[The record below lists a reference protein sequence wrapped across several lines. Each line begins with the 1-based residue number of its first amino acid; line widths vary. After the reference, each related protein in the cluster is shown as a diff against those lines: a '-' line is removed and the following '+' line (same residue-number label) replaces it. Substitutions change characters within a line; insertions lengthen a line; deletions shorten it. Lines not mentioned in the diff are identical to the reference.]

1 MTVRLKKK
9 KSKKKKKNKTGDD
22 FVNLH
27 VHTDHSVGICITSG
41 EEYLAKAAELGQRAI
56 AFTNYA
62 SLSGIVDYTKTA
74 KKHGVRVIVGCDF
87 WVLKDGEDPKLKD
100 PSTVTLL
107 VKNETGWK
115 NLLKIQHHSVRD
127 GFYMKPITT
136 HKVILEHSEGLVC
149 LAGGYND
156 AFGTLVF
163 SKQLSSSKRL
173 LRRYQSRFTD
183 SIFVELQ
190 ITDDPE
196 QSVVNDQ
203 MLTLAIDLDIPI
215 TFSGDVHYLDNDHR
229 AASHL
234 HMVAQGRNFK
244 NKRGST
250 FKKTEQFGF
259 KDPLRNRLSNRAGD
273 LSLRSGHMISRQAI
287 MMHPDWPEDVIEN
300 GIHNASVIAD
310 ICKFEIKLGQYNFPK
325 VAGDADQL
333 LKDRCRAG
341 LIKRMKQ
348 GRIPRDQVSKYSKQ
362 ILHELDTIKQ
372 MGIADFFLLT
382 SDILA
387 HVKNEMGVFVG
398 GGRGSAAGSLVC
410 YVTEITELDP
420 IRFNLLFERF
430 LNVSRTDPPDIDVDI
445 EDVRKD
451 DVARWIVD
459 TYGDHRVAK
468 VITFGTYGIK
478 SALRDMARIGRIP
491 EDKANKLAK
500 LIEDGKENYS
510 VIEKLSAQHSW
521 VSEFI
526 NDYPSSFRAIRIMH
540 GKVHHY
546 SVHAAGMVIAPDEGL
561 VAHAPI
567 MKVRGEIVCAL
578 QEGTKVREL
587 NDIGLLKVDSLG
599 LTNCSVI
606 RKCIENVK
614 ESTGIDLGER
624 IWDFDLDDP
633 RLLESFRSGDTMG
646 IFQWESQGIRKF
658 TVDVC
663 PDGFEDIIAINA
675 TYRPGTLKSGEAA
688 RFIKRKKKGGT
699 QSYPDPD
706 MAPILDVTYGTMVYQ
721 EQIMAVMQAVSGFTA
736 VEAEKGRK
744 VLKMSAKQMGKIS
757 PEVKTFLDK
766 MDAGAKKKGIMS
778 SQQVRELISTMEA
791 FASYSFNRAHS
802 ASYALLAMQCMYLR
816 TYYPLEFYSALLSQV
831 PNKDVRTKHGPRN
844 KFQECLA
851 DIRGK
856 GYKILPPDINESD
869 AGFRVSND
877 GTGIRAGLTFVKGIA
892 NSAGIIS
899 SGHPYSSLHDFFRL
913 NRDWRRMNKR
923 VIEALILAGA
933 FDSMWP
939 NRKQM
944 LEIYTRWNMKKDK
957 RKKTEEE
964 MDKLLSLAMDETK
977 KKDEPDFT
985 LKEKM
990 DHQLRL
996 FGFHLTHSPLEIYSE
1011 EIKKFNYDDPQ
1022 DILSSGKGRAIGV
1035 VTKVDKATTKQG
1047 KPFMK
1052 LTVNIGSTT
1061 MSGIM
1066 IWSEQIKRFG
1076 RHLVE
1081 GNCIA
1086 IYVKRNDKY
1095 NNWQL
1100 MSSVGQKTIRLV
1112 SSGAEQTQ

>member
-1 MTVRLKKK
+1 MARKLNKKRE
-9 KSKKKKKNKTGDD
+9 KSEGKQKTDS
-22 FVNLH
+22 FVNLR
-27 VHTDHSVGICITSG
+27 VHTDHSVGICVTSG
-41 EEYLAKAAELGQRAI
+41 SEYMAMAAELGQNAI

-62 SLSGIVDYTKTA
+62 SLSGIVDYTKLSA
-74 KKHGVRVIVGCDF
+74 KHDTRVIVGCDF
-87 WVLKDGEDPKLKD
+87 WVLKDGEDPRLKE
-100 PSTVTLL
+100 PSVVTLL
-107 VKNETGWK
+107 VKNEDGWK

-149 LAGGYND
+149 LAGGMND
-156 AFGTLVF
+156 AFGTLAF
-163 SKQLSSSKRL
+163 SSALSSSKRL
-173 LRRYQSRFTD
+173 LSRYKSRFGD
-183 SIFVELQ
+183 DLFVELP

-196 QSVVNDQ
+196 QALVNDR
-203 MLTLAIDLDIPI
+203 MLTASEELELPI
-215 TFSGDVHYLDNDHR
+215 VFTGDVHYLDDEHR
-229 AASHL
+229 AATHL
-234 HMVAQGRNFK
+234 HMVAQGRSFK
-244 NKRGST
+244 NRKRGE

-273 LSLRSGHMISRQAI
+273 LSFRNGKLIAAQAQ
-287 MMHPDWPEDVIEN
+287 MMHPDWPDDVIEA
-300 GIHNASVIAD
+300 GVHNTSIVASR
-310 ICKFEIKLGQYNFPK
+310 CKFTIELGQYNFPR
-325 VAGDADQL
+325 VAGNANKI
-333 LKDRCRAG
+333 LKERCRKG
-341 LIKRMKQ
+341 LIKRLKQ
-348 GRIPRDQVSKYSKQ
+348 GRIPRDKIDVYSRQ
-362 ILHELDTIKQ
+362 IVHELKTIKKL
-372 MGIADFFLLT
+372 GFADFFLIT

-410 YVTEITELDP
+410 YVTEITEVDP

-451 DVARWIVD
+451 DVAKWMVD

-478 SALRDMARIGRIP
+478 SGIRDIARIGRLP
-491 EDKANKLAK
+491 EDKATRLVK
-500 LIEDGKENYS
+500 LIEDGKEDYS
-510 VIEKLSAQHSW
+510 AVERLAKQHQW
-521 VSEFI
+521 VAEFI
-526 NDYPSSFRAIRIMH
+526 NDHPAAFRAVKIMH

-567 MKVRGEIVCAL
+567 MRVKGEIVCAL

-587 NDIGLLKVDSLG
+587 NDIGLLKVDNLG

-606 RKCIENVK
+606 RKAMEIV
-614 ESTGIDLGER
+614 IDTQGEDLR
-624 IWDFDLDDP
+624 DEIWTFDLDDP
-633 RLLESFRSGDTMG
+633 KLIENFKTGDTMG
-646 IFQWESQGIRKF
+646 VFQWESPGIRRF
-658 TVDVC
+658 TVDVD

-675 TYRPGTLKSGEAA
+675 VYRPGTLKSGEAA
-688 RFIKRKKKGGT
+688 RFAKRKKRGGVRD
-699 QSYPDPD
+699 YPDPD

-757 PEVKTFLDK
+757 PDVKKFLDK
-766 MDAGAKKKGIMS
+766 MKSGAQKKGILDEAEVS
-778 SQQVRELISTMEA
+778 SLIKTMEA

-816 TYYPLEFYSALLSQV
+816 TYYPLEFFSALLSQV
-831 PNKDVRTKHGPRN
+831 PNKDVKSKHGPRN

-869 AGFRVSND
+869 THFRVSND
-877 GTGIRAGLTFVKGIA
+877 GTGIRAGLSFVKGIA
-892 NSAGIIS
+892 NSAPLIAECA
-899 SGHPYSSLHDFFRL
+899 PYKSLHDFFRL

-944 LEIYTRWNMKKDK
+944 LAIYTRWNMKKDK
-957 RKKTEEE
+957 RKKTPEE
-964 MDKLLSLAMDETK
+964 MDALLTAAMEEAAAIDDE
-977 KKDEPDFT
+977 DFT
-985 LKEKM
+985 LQEKM
-990 DHQLRL
+990 EHQLRL
-996 FGFHLTHSPLEIYSE
+996 FGFYLTHSPLEIFEE
-1011 EIKKFNYDDPQ
+1011 EISKFNYDLPS
-1022 DILSSGKGRAIGV
+1022 DIVESGKGRAIGV
-1035 VTKVDKATTKQG
+1035 VTNVDKHTTKNG
-1047 KPFMK
+1047 KPFLK
-1052 LTVNIGSTT
+1052 LTVNIGTSTL
-1061 MSGIM
+1061 SGIM

-1076 RHLVE
+1076 RNLKE

-1086 IYVKRNDKY
+1086 IYVKRNERY

-1100 MSSVGQKTIRLV
+1100 MSSMGQRTIRLV
-1112 SSGAEQTQ
+1112 AASAGDSQ